1 MKTETL
7 FKLSNK
13 IFGFLLL
20 LLLLYE
26 FNYSYGWGLNSMFP
40 NIYFLK
46 NEIGHKGF
54 IFFIWSENGLI
65 ESLQVVTLLLTLYVL
80 IKLTNNKIK
89 KDNLIKI
96 FLILKILG
104 IIYII
109 FEEISWGQH
118 FLNFESPKI
127 FLDKQSFFYNK
138 QEEFNLHNISNLFN
152 EWPRALILAW
162 CSLSIPLIKFLNF
175 TKSSEIRLVIEPNN
189 KLIILSYTIFL
200 VSISNLLIHKL
211 NLLTGPMYSFDNEG
225 YLLNN
230 GFKYDLSKIFL
241 SLISFNFIRFSELQE
256 LLFFYYFFWHSSFLT
271 DALKRRN

>member
-7 FKLSNK
+7 FRLSNK

-89 KDNLIKI
+89 KDNLGCFPSLRRSKRKSRW
-96 FLILKILG
+96 FSSVQNRNQG
-104 IIYII
+104 RNP
-109 FEEISWGQH
+109 Q
-118 FLNFESPKI
+118 PV
-127 FLDKQSFFYNK
+127 
-138 QEEFNLHNISNLFN
+138 
-152 EWPRALILAW
+152 LAVW
-162 CSLSIPLIKFLNF
+162 
-175 TKSSEIRLVIEPNN
+175 
-189 KLIILSYTIFL
+189 
-200 VSISNLLIHKL
+200 
-211 NLLTGPMYSFDNEG
+211 
-225 YLLNN
+225 
-230 GFKYDLSKIFL
+230 
-241 SLISFNFIRFSELQE
+241 
-256 LLFFYYFFWHSSFLT
+256 
-271 DALKRRN
+271 